1 MYDIISIGG
10 AVVDITVTSDQ
21 FILRPD
27 ILGLAPS
34 SKNEIK
40 EGIIGAGGGAVN
52 TSVSFSRLGLKSAC
66 CSLLGDD
73 ILSKIVRKSLSQN
86 KVTRRFLI
94 HYKKESTDYSV
105 ILVGPDGSRSVLTDR
120 GKTHLESSQIKWRQL
135 KKTKWLYI
143 TSLEGNISLIEKII
157 GYAYE
162 NQIGITLN
170 PGRRELKS
178 SRLLIPLLK
187 YVDVLLLNKTESQDL
202 TGLAFEDSRFWP
214 KLLNMGA
221 KICVVTNGRDG
232 AYITTSVQ
240 KLYSPILNVVPVD
253 ELGAG
258 DAFGSAF
265 TAALIHG
272 HDLQTALNWGIHN
285 SASVV
290 SYLGAQKGLLTLN
303 QITHATK
310 THKDQK
316 E

>member
-10 AVVDITVTSDQ
+10 AVVDIIVTSDQ
-21 FILRPD
+21 FISRPD
-27 ILGLAPS
+27 ILGLTPS

-40 EGIIGAGGGAVN
+40 EGIIGSGGGAVN
-52 TSVSFSRLGLKSAC
+52 TSISFSRLGLKSAC

-73 ILSKIVRKSLSQN
+73 ILSKIVRKSLANN
-86 KVTRRFLI
+86 KVTRRLLV
-94 HYKKESTDYSV
+94 HYKKEDTDYSV
-105 ILVGPDGSRSVLTDR
+105 ILVGPDGGRCVLTNR
-120 GKTHLESSQIKWRQL
+120 GKTRLESSQIKWKKL
-135 KKTKWLYI
+135 KKAKWLYI
-143 TSLEGNISLIEKII
+143 SSLEGNLNLVEKII
-157 GYAYE
+157 GFANE
-162 NQIGITLN
+162 NNIGITLN

-187 YVDVLLLNKTESQDL
+187 YVDILLLNKTEAQDL
-202 TGLAFEDSRFWP
+202 TGLVFQDSNFWP

-265 TAALIHG
+265 TAAIVHG

-290 SYLGAQKGLLTLN
+290 SYLGAQKGLLTLS
-303 QITHATK
+303 QITHAAK
-310 THKDQK
+310 TNKN
-316 E
+316 